1 MCHVETPKERRKKGR
16 VKVAIST
23 RPNLPVIKSK
33 MATTTV
39 RTQIKQAAFTRPK
52 YACRLKKSMDIKPTL
67 GGVSVGVLSFW
78 RGRGGGGD
86 VAWFFKSLRY
96 FKPKNTIFHNH
107 NLNNRT
113 FNLQIQ
119 NRVNIFQ
126 TPYIYEYNCKF
137 LAKQNSTLTVN
148 IYFNFCQF

>member
-1 MCHVETPKERRKKGR
+1 MDQQQPPRKVCNKTMI
-16 VKVAIST
+16 KV
-23 RPNLPVIKSK
+23 R
-33 MATTTV
+33 
-39 RTQIKQAAFTRPK
+39 
-52 YACRLKKSMDIKPTL
+52 
-67 GGVSVGVLSFW
+67 SF
-78 RGRGGGGD
+78 
-86 VAWFFKSLRY
+86 F
-96 FKPKNTIFHNH
+96 
-107 NLNNRT
+107 NLNNRTFT